1 MTYVTC
7 PNCGT
12 TLTSGLGA
20 EPPSSCPDCCSK
32 LALDAALA
40 GPPPRERTA
49 DLAPTFQTAVVT
61 GRDAPGAARRAFAA
75 FCADFDEDVT
85 TTGSLLISEVVTNA
99 VLHGS
104 ANGASTIALHFAT
117 VGDVLQVE
125 VSDDGPGFDPGLQD
139 PPPDAESGW
148 GLHIV
153 AALAAAWGVDRGRP
167 TRVWFELP
175 LEPSMAVV
183 PS

>member
-12 TLTSGLGA
+12 TLASALGA
-20 EPPSSCPDCCSK
+20 EPSSCPDCCSK

-40 GPPPRERTA
+40 GPPPRARPA
-49 DLAPTFQTAVVT
+49 DPAPPFQTAVVT
-61 GRDAPGAARRAFAA
+61 GRDAPGAARRAFVA
-75 FCADFDEDVT
+75 FCSNLSDDIT
-85 TTGSLLISEVVTNA
+85 NTGSLLISEVVTNA

-117 VGDVLQVE
+117 AGGMLQVE
-125 VSDDGPGFDPGLQD
+125 VSDDGPGFDPGLRE
-139 PPPDAESGW
+139 PAPDAESGW
-148 GLHIV
+148 GLHLV
-153 AALAAAWGVDRGRP
+153 DTLADAWGVDRGRP

-175 LEPSMAVV
+175 LQSSAVSV
-183 PS
+183 AS